1 MADTKVYEPLEIK
14 NIYEL
19 ERCPIINKTD
29 YLLFKLVHSLNVNG
43 KSCYASNSYLTERC
57 GCNTKAIQRSIVK
70 LIKLKLLKRGHNP
83 WGSRRLKTTYLYL
96 KNDKVV
102 ENKVDSD
109 LIFDT
114 LTNLTYSDFNNS
126 NKTMDNCDHNTD
138 ISCSDTKNFDFNS
151 DPISDNN
158 DLDRVPD
165 VHKYN
170 NIIYNKIDSKLSID
184 KLKDKSFS
192 TTKVDNYDTL
202 CYFKNENNKRCNST
216 SNSDQSCYEK
226 IENEKNN
233 NAGAYENTPAV
244 PVTGEAQVQTQAQF
258 RSHITPSDDHIVK
271 AEQLQLQFND
281 TDNENDNKFNTAN
294 QLNENNTKITQM
306 QNINGDE
313 DMEFKK
319 TDIFGNSNTK
329 TTNTEDIKTGLDIE
343 TKSAEPL
350 VMAIK
355 LDKNKSGLMKS
366 HIKQNRVTTAQKK
379 NKYVEFCEYAKN
391 IGTNEQLTFSI
402 QRYVKWLLGNRKVDF
417 NQWQIT
423 IDTLKSELDRISSPD
438 IRLQAAIESFDTSYA
453 SGYIKLFID
462 KYKYNRYMNNAN
474 TNIKSRYG
482 IQNSPIIQSKS
493 NTEQNQSEIKDV
505 SYITSENGKPIT
517 I

>member
-126 NKTMDNCDHNTD
+126 NKTMDNCDHNAD

-216 SNSDQSCYEK
+216 SNSDHSCYEK

-233 NAGAYENTPAV
+233 SVCAYESSQAV
-244 PVTGEAQVQTQAQF
+244 SVTGEVQVQAQAQ
-258 RSHITPSDDHIVK
+258 SHITSNDDYTVK
-271 AEQLQLQFND
+271 AEQLQLQF
-281 TDNENDNKFNTAN
+281 TDDDIYNKPNTAN
-294 QLNENNTKITQM
+294 QLNENNTKITQI

-319 TDIFGNSNTK
+319 TDIFGNSNSK
-329 TTNTEDIKTGLDIE
+329 TTNTDDIKTGLDIE

-350 VMAIK
+350 VMSIK
-355 LDKNKSGLMKS
+355 VDKNKSGLMKS

-379 NKYVEFCEYAKN
+379 NKYVEFCEYAKT

-423 IDTLKSELDRISSPD
+423 IDTLKSELDKISSPD

-482 IQNSPIIQSKS
+482 IQNSPIIQSNS

>member
-1 MADTKVYEPLEIK
+1 MADTKVYEPLKIK

-151 DPISDNN
+151 DLISDNN

-216 SNSDQSCYEK
+216 SNPNCSCYEK
-226 IENEKNN
+226 IENEKDNN
-233 NAGAYENTPAV
+233 TCTYETAQAV
-244 PVTGEAQVQTQAQF
+244 PVTGEAQVQAQAQPQ
-258 RSHITPSDDHIVK
+258 SHITSNDEHIVK
-271 AEQLQLQFND
+271 AEQLQLQFTD
-281 TDNENDNKFNTAN
+281 IDNEIKLNTAN
-294 QLNENNTKITQM
+294 QLNENNTEITQI

-319 TDIFGNSNTK
+319 TDIFGNLKTNTN
-329 TTNTEDIKTGLDIE
+329 TNTEDNKTGLDIE

-350 VMAIK
+350 VMSIK
-355 LDKNKSGLMKS
+355 VDKNKSGLMKS

-379 NKYVEFCEYAKN
+379 NKYVEFCEYAKT

-423 IDTLKSELDRISSPD
+423 IDTLKSELDKISSPD

-462 KYKYNRYMNNAN
+462 KYKYNRYMNNVN
-474 TNIKSRYG
+474 VNSRPRYG
-482 IQNSPIIQSKS
+482 IQNSPTIQSNS
-493 NTEQNQSEIKDV
+493 NTEQTQSEIKEI
-505 SYITSENGKPIT
+505 SYATSENGKPIM

>member
-1 MADTKVYEPLEIK
+1 MSDSTNKNNNNINSCYVPYDIMARDDLSRIDIFLYA
-14 NIYEL
+14 
-19 ERCPIINKTD
+19 II
-29 YLLFKLVHSLNVNG
+29 HSFNVNG
-43 KSCYASNSYLTERC
+43 EICYAGNAWLCNKINCTER
-57 GCNTKAIQRSIVK
+57 TLLRSMSK
-70 LIKLKLLKRGHNP
+70 LIKLKLIKRGFDDF
-83 WGSRRLKTTYLYL
+83 GGRRLKSTYLYNTNGTITENNID
-96 KNDKVV
+96 NDI
-102 ENKVDSD
+102 EFDALTISSFTDIDDTACSD
-109 LIFDT
+109 LSGSST
-114 LTNLTYSDFNNS
+114 PVVNHNN
-126 NKTMDNCDHNTD
+126 
-138 ISCSDTKNFDFNS
+138 
-151 DPISDNN
+151 
-158 DLDRVPD
+158 
-165 VHKYN
+165 KYN
-170 NIIYNKIDSKLSID
+170 NKIDDKSSIIND
-184 KLKDKSFS
+184 KSFIELKDKSFS
-192 TTKVDNYDTL
+192 TTKDVNPDISCSCFTKEFNKIDTE
-202 CYFKNENNKRCNST
+202 K
-216 SNSDQSCYEK
+216 SNHFCYEK
-226 IENEKNN
+226 IENENNN
-233 NAGAYENTPAV
+233 NAGAYENTSAV
-244 PVTGEAQVQTQAQF
+244 PVMGEAQVQAQAQSQ
-258 RSHITPSDDHIVK
+258 SHITPSDNYIVK
-271 AEQLQLQFND
+271 AEQIQLQF
-281 TDNENDNKFNTAN
+281 TDSDNDNQSNTAN
-294 QLNENNTKITQM
+294 QLNENNTKITQI

-329 TTNTEDIKTGLDIE
+329 ITNTEDIKTGLDIE

-350 VMAIK
+350 VMTIK

-379 NKYVEFCEYAKN
+379 NKFVEFCEYAKN

-417 NQWQIT
+417 SQWQIT

>member
-1 MADTKVYEPLEIK
+1 MANTKVYEPLEIK

-102 ENKVDSD
+102 ENKVDND

-151 DPISDNN
+151 DPINDNS

-216 SNSDQSCYEK
+216 SNSDYSCYEK

-233 NAGAYENTPAV
+233 NVCAYENTQAV
-244 PVTGEAQVQTQAQF
+244 PVTGEAQVQAQAQSQ
-258 RSHITPSDDHIVK
+258 SHTTLSDDYIVK

-281 TDNENDNKFNTAN
+281 TDNENDNKFNIAN
-294 QLNENNTKITQM
+294 QLNENNTEITQI

-329 TTNTEDIKTGLDIE
+329 TTNNDDIKTGLDIE

-350 VMAIK
+350 VMSIK

-379 NKYVEFCEYAKN
+379 NKFVEFCEYAKT

-423 IDTLKSELDRISSPD
+423 IDTLKSELDKISSPD

-462 KYKYNRYMNNAN
+462 KYKYNRYMNNVN
-474 TNIKSRYG
+474 VNSRSRYG
-482 IQNSPIIQSKS
+482 IQNSPTIQSNS
-493 NTEQNQSEIKDV
+493 NTEQTQSEIKEI
-505 SYITSENGKPIT
+505 SYATSENGKPIM

>member
-1 MADTKVYEPLEIK
+1 MANTKVYEPLEIK

-43 KSCYASNSYLTERC
+43 KSCYASNNYLTERC

-126 NKTMDNCDHNTD
+126 NKTMDNCDHNAD

-151 DPISDNN
+151 DLTSDNN

-216 SNSDQSCYEK
+216 SNSDHSCYEK

-233 NAGAYENTPAV
+233 NVCAYENTQAV
-244 PVTGEAQVQTQAQF
+244 PVTGEAQVQAQAQSQ
-258 RSHITPSDDHIVK
+258 SHTTLSDDYIVK

-281 TDNENDNKFNTAN
+281 TDNENDNKFNIAN
-294 QLNENNTKITQM
+294 QLNENNTEITQI

-329 TTNTEDIKTGLDIE
+329 TTNNDDIKTGLDIE

-350 VMAIK
+350 VMSIK

-379 NKYVEFCEYAKN
+379 NKFVEFCEYAKT

-423 IDTLKSELDRISSPD
+423 IDTLKSELDKISSPD

-462 KYKYNRYMNNAN
+462 KYKYNRYMNNVN
-474 TNIKSRYG
+474 VNSRSRYG
-482 IQNSPIIQSKS
+482 IQNSPTIQSNS
-493 NTEQNQSEIKDV
+493 NTEQTQSEIKEI
-505 SYITSENGKPIT
+505 SYATSENGKPIM

>member
-1 MADTKVYEPLEIK
+1 MSDSTKKNNNNINSCYVPYDIMARDDLSRIDIFLYA
-14 NIYEL
+14 
-19 ERCPIINKTD
+19 II
-29 YLLFKLVHSLNVNG
+29 HSFNVNG
-43 KSCYASNSYLTERC
+43 EICYAGNAWLCNKINCTER
-57 GCNTKAIQRSIVK
+57 TLLRSMSK
-70 LIKLKLLKRGHNP
+70 LIKLKLIKRGFDDF
-83 WGSRRLKTTYLYL
+83 GGRRLKSTYLYNTNGTVTENNID
-96 KNDKVV
+96 NDI
-102 ENKVDSD
+102 EFDALTISSFTDIDDTACSD
-109 LIFDT
+109 LSGSST
-114 LTNLTYSDFNNS
+114 PVVNHNN
-126 NKTMDNCDHNTD
+126 
-138 ISCSDTKNFDFNS
+138 
-151 DPISDNN
+151 
-158 DLDRVPD
+158 
-165 VHKYN
+165 KYN
-170 NIIYNKIDSKLSID
+170 NKIDDKSSIIND
-184 KLKDKSFS
+184 KSFIELKDKSFS
-192 TTKVDNYDTL
+192 TTKDVNPDISCSCFTKEFNKIDTE
-202 CYFKNENNKRCNST
+202 K
-216 SNSDQSCYEK
+216 SNQSCYEK

-233 NAGAYENTPAV
+233 SVCAHETAQAV
-244 PVTGEAQVQTQAQF
+244 PVTGEAQVQAQAQSQ
-258 RSHITPSDDHIVK
+258 SHITSNDDYIVK
-271 AEQLQLQFND
+271 AEQLQLQF
-281 TDNENDNKFNTAN
+281 TDDDIYNKPNTAN
-294 QLNENNTKITQM
+294 QLNENNTKITQI

-329 TTNTEDIKTGLDIE
+329 TTNTDDIKIGLDIE

-350 VMAIK
+350 VMSIK
-355 LDKNKSGLMKS
+355 VDKNKSGLMKS

-379 NKYVEFCEYAKN
+379 NKYVEFCEYAKT

-423 IDTLKSELDRISSPD
+423 IDTLKSELDKISSPD

-482 IQNSPIIQSKS
+482 IQNSPIIQSNS